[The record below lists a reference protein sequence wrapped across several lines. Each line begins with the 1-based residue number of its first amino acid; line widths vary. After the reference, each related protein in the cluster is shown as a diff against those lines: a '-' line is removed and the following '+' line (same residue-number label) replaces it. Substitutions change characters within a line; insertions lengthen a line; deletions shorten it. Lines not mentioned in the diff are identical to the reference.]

1 MKLLI
6 TFCVLAL
13 PLWSYANTHIKLGEG
28 KTEFLAT
35 GNPGFLKIHAKGKA
49 PQGSFEITD
58 GKLNGEATVDLNS
71 LDTGMSLRNQ
81 HMKEKYL
88 ETSKYP
94 KAKLTI
100 KNYQMP
106 QGWKIASP
114 ELNSIKVPAL
124 ITIHGEQKPV
134 EVDLTLSEG
143 AEMNAEFGLKISDF
157 KIGVPSFMGVT
168 VADKVE
174 VKITSQIE
182 PVTNKAI

>member
-6 TFCVLAL
+6 SFCFLTLTFFAQ
-13 PLWSYANTHIKLGEG
+13 ANTHLKLGEG

-35 GNPGFLKIHAKGKA
+35 GNPGFLKIHASGKA
-49 PQGSFEITD
+49 PEGTFQVSK
-58 GKLNGEATVDLNS
+58 GKLSGEATVDLNS

-88 ETSKYP
+88 ETEKYP
-94 KAKLTI
+94 KATLTI
-100 KNYQMP
+100 TNFELP
-106 QGWKIASP
+106 SDWKIT
-114 ELNSIKVPAL
+114 EPAIEGITIPAK
-124 ITIHGEQKPV
+124 ITIHGKEKPIQV
-134 EVDLTLSEG
+134 ELTLNSD
-143 AEMNAEFGLKISDF
+143 AKMKAQFGLKISDF

-174 VKITSQIE
+174 VKITSQIQ